1 MIGIVWC
8 VIGIDEVKVKPSQ
21 GEDIN
26 HDSNELAAKSKNGL
40 ENPAFVTDGN
50 DVNRASSNNN
60 NSGTNG
66 KTEASKDVVKKNFF
80 IEFFDPTLALACI
93 AVFMKERQNRGRL
106 ILFLLIGAYFIGIA
120 PAFGEGDYI
129 YLFARKKLNWEGV
142 KFSHFITY
150 NTFAVL
156 VGKIL
161 KIKINLKVCS

>member
-21 GEDIN
+21 DEKENG
-26 HDSNELAAKSKNGL
+26 DSNELTTKSKNGL

-50 DVNRASSNNN
+50 DVNLASANNN
-60 NSGTNG
+60 NSGANG
-66 KTEASKDVVKKNFF
+66 KSETSKVAVKKNFLV
-80 IEFFDPTLALACI
+80 EFFDPTLALACI
-93 AVFMKERQNRGRL
+93 AVFTKERQNRGRL

-156 VGKIL
+156 VGKIF
-161 KIKINLKVCS
+161 